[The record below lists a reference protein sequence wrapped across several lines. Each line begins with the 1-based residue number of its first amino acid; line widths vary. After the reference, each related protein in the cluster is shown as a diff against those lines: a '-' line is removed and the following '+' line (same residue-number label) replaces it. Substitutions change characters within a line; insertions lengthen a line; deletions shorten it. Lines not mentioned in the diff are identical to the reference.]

1 MIRTL
6 VIAAAIAAPGAA
18 FAQDSV
24 FATGRLEIAG
34 IAPNACVIRTAGGGV
49 GANAVFEPTSTSSG
63 RIRIVDLV
71 DPATAQ
77 SRGATMDL
85 TVPVICNGPHRVTL
99 RSGNGG
105 LRREGAATGGPF
117 ASTLPY
123 TYDLVWAGNQS
134 SASSDAGA
142 PLVIDATGARAGQLS
157 LSVNVAR
164 GGQPLVAGTYADQIV
179 LEFQSAN

>member
-1 MIRTL
+1 MIRTIA
-6 VIAAAIAAPGAA
+6 IAAAIAAPGAA
-18 FAQDSV
+18 FAQDSL

-34 IAPNACVIRTAGGGV
+34 IAPNACVIRTPGSAI
-49 GANAVFEPTSTSSG
+49 GANAVFEASGPSSG

-71 DPATAQ
+71 DPTTAQ

-85 TVPVICNGPHRVTL
+85 AVPVVCNGPHRVTL

-117 ASTLPY
+117 GSSLPY
-123 TYDLVWAGNQS
+123 TYNLSWAGNQA

-142 PLVIDATGARAGQLS
+142 PLVIDATGPRAGQLS
-157 LSVNVAR
+157 LTVNVAR

-179 LEFQSAN
+179 LELQAAN